1 MKKTFRLILSLIMS
15 TSLLAACAST
25 HPGLHAE
32 NEGTNSYRDLNVS
45 AYFRQDL
52 SDPTNFYYEVTFENK
67 GNQWIRV
74 DEIDIDFPPNSG
86 GPYNLIKGADLAT
99 WAESLKLKSQTK
111 NFSEGILV
119 AGAILGGLAMAAIGD
134 TRNDLGLK
142 SAGTVIAGAG
152 AAYSMTNAYKEGLHK
167 AQGVN
172 QLPDNHLFKPFVIPS
187 NGLIR
192 KWILWSVPSG
202 KIAKHATLKLKT
214 IEDEQF
220 TYRIHF
226 WEK

>member
-1 MKKTFRLILSLIMS
+1 MMKKLRLNLSIALA
-15 TSLLAACAST
+15 SLVICSCAST
-25 HPGLHAE
+25 HPGLRAE
-32 NEGTNSYRDLNVS
+32 NEGVGAYKDLNVS
-45 AYFRQDL
+45 SYFRRDL

-67 GNQWIRV
+67 GNQWIRI

-119 AGAILGGLAMAAIGD
+119 AGAILGGLTMAAIGD
-134 TRNDLGLK
+134 TRGDIGLK
-142 SAGTVIAGAG
+142 SAGAVIVGAG
-152 AAYSMTNAYKEGLHK
+152 AAYSVTK
-167 AQGVN
+167 AFKGDGNKDQAGH

-187 NGLIR
+187 NGLVR

-202 KIAKHATLKLKT
+202 KISQHATLKLKT

-220 TYRIHF
+220 AYRIRF